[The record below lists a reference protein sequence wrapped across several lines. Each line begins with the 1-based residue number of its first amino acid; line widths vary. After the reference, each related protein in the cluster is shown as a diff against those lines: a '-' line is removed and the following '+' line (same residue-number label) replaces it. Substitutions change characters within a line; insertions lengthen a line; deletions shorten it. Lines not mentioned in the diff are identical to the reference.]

1 LRSAF
6 YIICESFALF
16 FLMEKKKRYE
26 KIQHLGEGQF
36 ANVYKAKDLTE
47 NKIVA
52 IKKIKVGSRGEAK
65 DGINRTALREIK
77 LLTELSHPNIVPLL
91 DIFGHHSSISL
102 VFDYMATDL
111 ERIIKDTNVLL
122 LPYHVKNVMIQT
134 LKGVQYLHA
143 NWILHR
149 DLKPSNLLVNDEGV
163 VKLADFGLARPFG
176 SPNRIY
182 TSQVVTRWY
191 RCPELLFGAKYYGVG
206 VDMWAV
212 GCIFAEMLLRAPL
225 FPGESDLDQLR
236 RIADVLGTP
245 TEEDWEHM
253 RNLPDFVSM
262 NPNPGIPL
270 QQIFITADNDLL
282 MLLSSLLKYDPLKR
296 YDSEQA
302 LQSDYFSKKPYPCA
316 NAEIVQLLQQPLLT
330 GKKRHCENVTTGGK
344 RLRL

>member
-77 LLTELSHPNIVPLL
+77 LLTELSHPNIVPVM
-91 DIFGHHSSISL
+91 ISITYIL
-102 VFDYMATDL
+102 IQ
-111 ERIIKDTNVLL
+111 RIIKDTNVLL

-236 RIADVLGTP
+236 RIAD
-245 TEEDWEHM
+245 HM

>member
-1 LRSAF
+1 
-6 YIICESFALF
+6 LF
-16 FLMEKKKRYE
+16 LIMEKKKRYE

-36 ANVYKAKDLTE
+36 ANVYKAMDLTE

-122 LPYHVKNVMIQT
+122 LPYHVKNMMIQT

-182 TSQVVTRWY
+182 TSQFFRWY

-245 TEEDWEHM
+245 TDEDWEAY
-253 RNLPDFVSM
+253 FVSM

-282 MLLSSLLKYDPLKR
+282 LLLSSLLKYDPLKR

-316 NAEIVQLLQQPLLT
+316 NAEIVQLLQQPLMT
-330 GKKRHCENVTTGGK
+330 GKKRHCENITTGGK